1 MWAKVPT
8 FFNLSFNI
16 IETGGIV
23 THRTPEILSYFS
35 WNIPYTLAVLT
46 LGLLDMRVS
55 VNANS
60 TLGENVR
67 YFKIQRW
74 K

>member
-1 MWAKVPT
+1 M
-8 FFNLSFNI
+8 
-16 IETGGIV
+16 

-35 WNIPYTLAVLT
+35 WDIPYTLAVLT

-67 YFKIQRW
+67 YFKIQGW

>member
-1 MWAKVPT
+1 MWAKIPT

-16 IETGGIV
+16 IEIGGSV

-46 LGLLDMRVS
+46 LGLLGLNPVS

-67 YFKIQRW
+67 
-74 K
+74 